1 MNALFIMIKCELG
14 TTYEVADELMA
25 KIEEVSELYS
35 TSGQYDLLVKCY
47 LSKDRDVGRFVNDMV
62 QSVSHVR
69 DTYTIMTFNAFTG

>member
-1 MNALFIMIKCELG
+1 MHALFIMIKCELG
-14 TTYEVADELMA
+14 KTYEVADELMA

-47 LSKDRDVGRFVNDMV
+47 LAKDRDVGRFVTDMV
-62 QSVSHVR
+62 QTVPYVR